1 MEQLA
6 EANVWKIV
14 DLDGKV
20 KAYLGT
26 YVDDLIVVGPT
37 EEVRSVLH
45 EVEAIWECSGS
56 QILGT
61 EVLWLPGAPD
71 ERWLQVASRRLHPGP
86 L

>member
-45 EVEAIWECSGS
+45 EVKTIWECWG
-56 QILGT
+56 
-61 EVLWLPGAPD
+61 
-71 ERWLQVASRRLHPGP
+71 RN
-86 L
+86 